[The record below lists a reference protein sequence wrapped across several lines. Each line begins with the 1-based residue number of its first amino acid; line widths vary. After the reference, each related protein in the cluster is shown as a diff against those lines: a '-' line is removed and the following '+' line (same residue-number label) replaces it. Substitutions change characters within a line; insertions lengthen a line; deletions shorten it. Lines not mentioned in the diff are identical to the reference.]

1 MDLLNL
7 CIVKNLTK
15 NHFILYW
22 IIFCVL
28 RLPSRDHFWS
38 VRARAR
44 FFFSSVNI
52 LMCFKVD
59 KQREELVAV
68 RTRVRLFPCVNILM
82 CFKVAKLREELLTVR
97 TRVRISPV
105 WIFLCVL
112 RVPG

>member
-1 MDLLNL
+1 MFEG
-7 CIVKNLTK
+7 CQAE
-15 NHFILYW
+15 
-22 IIFCVL
+22 II
-28 RLPSRDHFWS
+28 SGQS
-38 VRARAR
+38 GQEQG
-44 FFFSSVNI
+44 FFFSVNI

-68 RTRVRLFPCVNILM
+68 RTRVTRLFPCVNILM